1 MTDAATLSRRGF
13 IALPL
18 VIAACKPGPEILE
31 LTGLTMGTSWRVV
44 ATDSTG
50 KLAKADLS
58 RAIDGALAGV
68 NAQMSNWDR
77 NSEISRFNAARDDAP
92 MIVSEELAQVLS
104 AAGHVHARSGGQF
117 DITAGKLVDLW
128 GFGPAG
134 ARRAAPSD
142 AAIEAARA
150 DTGQAEA
157 MQLSGRTLRKTRP
170 GAEATLSAIG
180 KGHGVDRVA
189 TALKGLGLKNFMVE
203 IGGDLYAAG
212 RNPDGDAW
220 RIGVESP
227 TMLSRRPA
235 RTIGVS
241 GLGMASSGDYRNFFE
256 DGGARFSHIIDPR
269 TGRPITHK
277 TAAATVLAENAM
289 LADAWSTAMLVLG
302 REKGMRIAAA
312 EGLAVLFIER
322 DGDRLVETASP
333 RFDALQA

>member
-1 MTDAATLSRRGF
+1 MTDAATISRRGF

-18 VIAACKPGPEILE
+18 VIAACKAGPEILE

-44 ATDSTG
+44 ATDSSALP
-50 KLAKADLS
+50 KKADVT
-58 RAIDGALAGV
+58 RAIDGALASV
-68 NAQMSNWDR
+68 NAQMSNWDAG
-77 NSEISRFNAARDDAP
+77 SEISRFNAARDDAP
-92 MIVSEELAQVLS
+92 MTVSQELAQVLS
-104 AAGHVHARSGGQF
+104 AAAHVHDRSGGQF
-117 DITAGKLVDLW
+117 DITAGPLIDLW

-142 AAIEAARA
+142 SAIEAARA
-150 DTGQAEA
+150 NVGQAAA

-189 TALKGLGLKNFMVE
+189 DALKGLGLKNFMVE

-220 RIGVESP
+220 RIGIESP
-227 TMLSRRPA
+227 ALLSRRPA

-256 DGGARFSHIIDPR
+256 EDGARFSHIIDPR
-269 TGRPITHK
+269 TGRPITH
-277 TAAATVLAENAM
+277 TAAATTVLAENAM

-302 REKGMRIAAA
+302 REKGLKIAEE